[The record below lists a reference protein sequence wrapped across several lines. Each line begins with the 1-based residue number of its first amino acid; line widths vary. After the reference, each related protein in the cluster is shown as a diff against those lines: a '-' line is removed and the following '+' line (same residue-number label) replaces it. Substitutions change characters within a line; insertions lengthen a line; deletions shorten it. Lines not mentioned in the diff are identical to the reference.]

1 MRIRSVTIGTDVSY
15 PLDRGRFRAFG
26 RFLARAR
33 ALFEDAGFE
42 VQTVRLATQPFPEVL
57 RDAGPAAAV
66 PFAREL
72 EGLCQ
77 AHGIDYCSIGPVVAA
92 RPGNEHK
99 DKSDLAHIDVI
110 PEVIRRTEVIFAS
123 ALVASAASGVNLVAI
138 RRAARAIAD
147 VAHSTP
153 RGFGNLRFAVLANC
167 GPGSPFF
174 PAAFHRGPGPAFS
187 IATEAA
193 DLAVDA
199 FARAATLE
207 EARTNLRAAVE
218 ETARAIEGVCRG
230 LEGEFGF
237 RFGGIDFSL
246 APYPEEARSI
256 GHAIERLGVE
266 AFGGPGTLFAVAFI
280 TRVLR
285 EARFPRCGFSGVFL
299 PVLEDRTLAQRS
311 AENLFTLDGLLLYSA
326 VCGTG
331 LDTIPLPGD
340 VSVEELAAIML
351 DVATL
356 ALVADKPLTARL
368 MPIPGKKAGDTTEF
382 NFPYFANARILD
394 ARERGVPR
402 IFESNRFVGL

>member
-1 MRIRSVTIGTDVSY
+1 VSY
-15 PLDRGRFRAFG
+15 PLEPGRFQAFG
-26 RFLARAR
+26 QFQARAR
-33 ALFEDAGFE
+33 ALFEDAGLE
-42 VQTVRLATQPFPEVL
+42 VQTVRLATQPFPEIL

-77 AHGIDYCSIGPVVAA
+77 AHGIDICSIGTVVAA
-92 RPGNEHK
+92 RPGNEDEDK
-99 DKSDLAHIDVI
+99 DGLAYVDVI
-110 PEVIRRTEVIFAS
+110 PEVIPRTEMVFAS
-123 ALVASAASGVNLVAI
+123 ALVASAASGVNLAAI
-138 RRAARAIAD
+138 RRAAQAIAD

-174 PAAFHRGPGPAFS
+174 PAAFHRGPGLAFS

-199 FARAATLE
+199 FARATTLE
-207 EARTNLRAAVE
+207 EARTSLRAAVE
-218 ETARAIEGVCRG
+218 GAAQAIEGVCRA
-230 LEGEFGF
+230 LEAEFGF
-237 RFGGIDFSL
+237 RFSGIDFSL
-246 APYPEEARSI
+246 APYPEVARSI

-311 AENLFTLDGLLLYSA
+311 AENVFTLDGLLLYSA

-340 VSVEELAAIML
+340 VSVEELAAILL

-356 ALVADKPLTARL
+356 ALVAGKPLTARL
-368 MPIPGKKAGDTTEF
+368 MPIPGKKAGDTTDF
-382 NFPYFANARILD
+382 DFPYFANARILD
-394 ARERGVPR
+394 ARELGVPR
-402 IFESNRFVGL
+402 IFERNRFVGL

>member
-1 MRIRSVTIGTDVSY
+1 MRIRSATIGTNVSY
-15 PLDRGRFRAFG
+15 PLDRSRFRAFG
-26 RFLARAR
+26 RFQARAR
-33 ALFEDAGFE
+33 ALFEDAGLE

-57 RDAGPAAAV
+57 RDAGPAGAV

-72 EGLCQ
+72 EGLCR
-77 AHGIDYCSIGPVVAA
+77 AHGIDYCSIGTVVAA
-92 RPGNEHK
+92 RPGNE
-99 DKSDLAHIDVI
+99 DESGLAHIDVI
-110 PEVIRRTEVIFAS
+110 PEVIRRTEMVFAS
-123 ALVASAASGVNLVAI
+123 TLVASAASGVNLVAT
-138 RRAARAIAD
+138 RRAAQAIAD

-153 RGFGNLRFAVLANC
+153 QGFGNLRFAVLANC

-174 PAAFHRGPGPAFS
+174 PAAFHQGPGPAFS

-199 FARAATLE
+199 FARATTLE

-218 ETARAIEGVCRG
+218 GAAQAIEGVCCA
-230 LEGEFGF
+230 LEAEFGL

-246 APYPEEARSI
+246 APYPEVARSI

-285 EARFPRCGFSGVFL
+285 EARFPRCGFSGLFL
-299 PVLEDRTLAQRS
+299 PVLEDETLAQRS
-311 AENLFTLDGLLLYSA
+311 AENLFTLDGLLLCSA

-340 VSVEELAAIML
+340 VSVEELAAILL

-368 MPIPGKKAGDTTEF
+368 MPIPGKRAGDTTDF
-382 NFPYFANARILD
+382 DFPYFANARILD

>member
-1 MRIRSVTIGTDVSY
+1 VS
-15 PLDRGRFRAFG
+15 
-26 RFLARAR
+26 
-33 ALFEDAGFE
+33 
-42 VQTVRLATQPFPEVL
+42 
-57 RDAGPAAAV
+57 
-66 PFAREL
+66 FARGL
-72 EGLCQ
+72 EELCQ
-77 AHGIDYCSIGPVVAA
+77 AHRIDYCSIGPVVAA
-92 RPGNEHK
+92 RPEDENE
-99 DKSDLAHIDVI
+99 DQGEDDLAYVDVI
-110 PEVIRRTEVIFAS
+110 PEVIRQTEVVFAS
-123 ALVASAASGVNLVAI
+123 ALVASATSGVNLVAT
-138 RRAARAIAD
+138 RRAAQVIAD

-199 FARAATLE
+199 FARATTLE

-218 ETARAIEGVCRG
+218 GAAQTIEGVCRA
-230 LEGEFGF
+230 LEAEFGF

-266 AFGGPGTLFAVAFI
+266 AFGGPGTLFGVALI
-280 TRVLR
+280 TRVLG
-285 EARFPRCGFSGVFL
+285 EARFPRCGFSGAFL

-311 AENLFTLDGLLLYSA
+311 AENAFTLDSLLLYSA

-340 VSVEELAAIML
+340 VSVEELAAILL

-368 MPIPGKKAGDTTEF
+368 MPIPGKRAGEPTEF
-382 NFPYFANARILD
+382 DFPYFANARILGV
-394 ARERGVPR
+394 RGRGIPR

>member
-1 MRIRSVTIGTDVSY
+1 VSY
-15 PLDRGRFRAFG
+15 PLDRSRFRAFG
-26 RFLARAR
+26 RFQARAR
-33 ALFEDAGFE
+33 ALFEDAGLE

-57 RDAGPAAAV
+57 SNEEPAAAV

-77 AHGIDYCSIGPVVAA
+77 AHGIDCSSIGTVVAA
-92 RPGNEHK
+92 RPENEDEDQEK
-99 DKSDLAHIDVI
+99 YDLAHIDVI
-110 PEVIRRTEVIFAS
+110 PEVIRQTEMVFAS

-138 RRAARAIAD
+138 RRAAQAIAD

-199 FARAATLE
+199 FARATTLG

-218 ETARAIEGVCRG
+218 GAAGAIEEVCRA
-230 LEGEFGF
+230 LEAEFGF

-246 APYPEEARSI
+246 APYPEVARSI

-266 AFGGPGTLFAVAFI
+266 AFGGPGTLFAAAFI

-285 EARFPRCGFSGVFL
+285 EAQFPRCGFSGLFL

-340 VSVEELAAIML
+340 VSVEELAAILL

-368 MPIPGKKAGDTTEF
+368 MPIPGKRAGDTTDF
-382 NFPYFANARILD
+382 DFPYFANARILD